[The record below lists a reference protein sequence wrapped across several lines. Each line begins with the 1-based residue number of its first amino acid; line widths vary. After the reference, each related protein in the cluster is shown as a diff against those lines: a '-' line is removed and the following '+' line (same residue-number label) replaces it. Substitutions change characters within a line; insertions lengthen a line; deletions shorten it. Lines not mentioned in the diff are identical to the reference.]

1 MKKKNS
7 WTHVIIIV
15 AMAIVS
21 CLYFTPVLSGMVLRQ
36 GDSEKADAMAYEQKQ
51 YKEQTGTTPNWTSSM
66 FSGMPGYQIA
76 SDPQPSVFTV
86 LKECLI
92 GRSLGLDRNI
102 AVLFL
107 YLLGFYV
114 ALLAFGMNPW
124 LSLIGALAFGLSSY
138 NIIIIEAGHI
148 TKAWAM
154 SMIAPVLAGMV
165 LVFRAP
171 QSSHPKRNV
180 IWGAILFTLALGL
193 QITFN
198 HIQITFYTIIGAVVL
213 GITYLVFSIKDKVFK
228 PFLTGVLVLLIG
240 SGFAFLTN
248 TRHLLINQE
257 YAKYTMRGG
266 SEITVEPNDLY
277 KDGEASN
284 TQTSADGLNID
295 YAYSWSYGIG
305 ETSTLLVP
313 GARGGGSGER
323 VGRDS
328 ESYKAFQQNRSQ
340 DYFQAPLYWGDQPF
354 TSGPVYFGAIVILLF
369 VLGLFVVKGPERWWL
384 IIATILAILMS
395 WGRYFPSYNNF
406 LFDHLPLYNKFR
418 TPSMSLVLA
427 NVCVAL
433 MAALSLKEIFFP
445 AASRRQNTA
454 SVDAK
459 KALYWATGITGGLVL
474 MMMLFKGSLSFSGLA
489 DKQMAAQYGNQWPQ
503 LQDIFISDRKSL
515 YIHDCWRSIFLILAV
530 AVLLWL
536 YLDGKMKKAVLPL
549 TLIGTLIVV
558 DLWGVDR
565 RYLNNDNYVE
575 ARQAMLRPDQY
586 DVDIDQAAA
595 QYGDEDFRVFNL
607 AVNTFND
614 SKPSAFHHQV
624 GGYSAAKLRRYQDII
639 DFYLSRHINTNVLNM
654 LNTRYF
660 VVPDNA
666 TGEPMVQRNVAALGN
681 AWFVDTLLMVKDAN
695 EEIMGINGI
704 NPATTA
710 IVDGSKWSNEIKT
723 LNYVHDSTAT
733 IAMEHRKPYNPDY
746 LKYRSNSTTERFAV
760 FSEIYYAPDWRAYID
775 GKPADYVRVNY
786 ILRAMVIPAGDHVI
800 EFRNEA
806 QRLHR
811 LDRITLISSIVLV
824 LLIITVL
831 VLYYTHNQ
839 KKTTGT
845 TPAEVKN
852 APAPGNHFR
861 NKKEKPTGN
870 LL

>member
-1 MKKKNS
+1 MKKKNI

-21 CLYFTPVLSGMVLRQ
+21 CIYFAPVLSGMVLRQ

-51 YKEQTGTTPNWTSSM
+51 YQKQTGTTPNWTSSM

-76 SDPQPSVFTV
+76 VDPQPSVFTV

-92 GRSLGLDRNI
+92 GRTLGIERNI

-114 ALLAFGMNPW
+114 ALLAFGVNPW
-124 LSLIGALAFGLSSY
+124 LSMIGALAFGLGSY

-154 SMIAPVLAGMV
+154 SMIAPILAGMAV
-165 LVFRAP
+165 VFRAS
-171 QSSHPKRNV
+171 QSSHPKRNI
-180 IWGAILFTLALGL
+180 IWGSILFTLALGL

-198 HIQITFYTIIGAVVL
+198 HIQITFYTIIGAVIM
-213 GITYLVFSIKDKVFK
+213 GITYLVFSLRNKTLKH
-228 PFLTGVLVLLIG
+228 FLVGVLVLLTG
-240 SGFAFLTN
+240 CGFAFLTN

-257 YAKYTMRGG
+257 YGKYTMRGG

-277 KDGEASN
+277 KDGETRNA
-284 TQTSADGLNID
+284 QTSANGLNID

-354 TSGPVYFGAIVILLF
+354 TSGPVYFGAIVCFLF
-369 VLGLFVVKGPERWWL
+369 LLGLFVVKGPERWWL
-384 IIATILAILMS
+384 LIATFLAILMS
-395 WGRYFPSYNNF
+395 WGRYFPGFNNF

-433 MAALSLKEIFFP
+433 MAALTLKEIFFP
-445 AASRRQNTA
+445 SPEATNDKASQTGI
-454 SVDAK
+454 K

-474 MMMLFKGSLSFSGLA
+474 IMMILSGSLSFSGLS
-489 DKQMAAQYGNQWPQ
+489 DQQMATQYGNQWSQ
-503 LQDIFISDRKSL
+503 LQGIFIHDRKSL
-515 YIHDCWRSIFLILAV
+515 YMHDCWRSLFLILAV
-530 AVLLWL
+530 ALLLWL
-536 YLDGKMKKAVLPL
+536 YVAGKMKKAVLPL
-549 TLIGTLIVV
+549 ALIGMLVIV

-565 RYLNNDNYVE
+565 RYLNSGNFTE
-575 ARQAMLRPDQY
+575 ARQVALRPDQY
-586 DVDIDQAAA
+586 DIDIDQAAA
-595 QYGDEDFRVFNL
+595 QYGDQDFRVFNL

-614 SKPSAFHHQV
+614 SKPAAFHHQI

-654 LNTRYF
+654 LNARYF

-666 TGEPMVQRNVAALGN
+666 SGQPMVQRNVAALGN
-681 AWFVDTLLMVKDAN
+681 AWFVDTLLMVRNAN
-695 EEIMGINGI
+695 EEIMGINAI

-710 IVDGSKWSNEIKT
+710 IIDGSKWVDKVKT
-723 LNYVHDSTAT
+723 HNYVHDSTAT
-733 IAMEHRKPYNPDY
+733 IVMEHQKPYNPDY
-746 LKYRSNSTTERFAV
+746 LKYRSHSASERFAV

-775 GKPADYVRVNY
+775 GKPADYIRVNY

-806 QRLHR
+806 PRLHS
-811 LDRITLISSIVLV
+811 LDRITIISSIVLI
-824 LLIITVL
+824 LLIITIL
-831 VLYYTHNQ
+831 VLYYTHNR
-839 KKTTGT
+839 KKPDDA
-845 TPAEVKN
+845 TPSEASTDST
-852 APAPGNHFR
+852 PGNHFR
-861 NKKEKPTGN
+861 KKK
-870 LL
+870 